1 MVGGEN
7 SFNPKNWKDW
17 ILQHE
22 QESVA
27 DIALRYGPKKDFPLA
42 DLLHQLKGRQIAKQ
56 KLPSWYVNFEVVYP
70 DGLILEQCS
79 SEATSSFK
87 AQFATDKTV
96 LDLTGGLGI
105 DSLAFSNVAKKVI
118 YAEQNERRCAA
129 AKINFQAFQ
138 KNNIEVICGD
148 AETLVDEG
156 IAKDIDLIFIDPSR
170 RSDSGKKIFRIEELQ
185 PNVIELKEKLLRKG
199 AHVIIKLA
207 PMLDIS
213 EGIRQLPETFRIDV
227 LSWKGECRE
236 LLFHIKKGGTLP
248 QIHCHDLDG
257 NVPSLTFDYYKASQL
272 SLSFSEP
279 KKYIY
284 EPNASVRKAGAWK
297 SICDQYPVSILHAN
311 THLFT
316 SNEKINFPGRC
327 FELLEVMPYKKEIIL
342 EKLAGRNAQMVFY
355 NFPEEPVKVKKKIIV
370 KSGEPLYL
378 FFVGL
383 HNVATRVLLCS
394 LAD

>member
-1 MVGGEN
+1 MGDEN

-22 QESVA
+22 QVSVA
-27 DIALRYGPKKDFPLA
+27 EIALRYRQKTELPLS
-42 DLLHQLKGRQIAKQ
+42 DLLNQLKGRQIAKQ
-56 KLPSWYVNFEVVYP
+56 KLPSWYANLEVIYP

-79 SEATSSFK
+79 SEVT
-87 AQFATDKTV
+87 AQFKSQFAEQKTV
-96 LDLTGGLGI
+96 VDLTGGLGI
-105 DSLAFSNVAKKVI
+105 DSLAFSKIAKKVM
-118 YAEQNERRCAA
+118 YCEPDEKRCTA
-129 AKINFQAFQ
+129 AKINFKAFQ
-138 KNNIEVICGD
+138 KNNIDVICGD
-148 AETLVDEG
+148 AQTLVDQG
-156 IAKDIDLIFIDPSR
+156 IIDNAELVFIDPSR

-185 PNVIELKEKLLRKG
+185 PNVIELKEKLLRNG
-199 AHVIIKLA
+199 AHVIVKLA

-213 EGIRQLPETFRIDV
+213 EGIRQLPETFRVDV

-236 LLFHIKKGGTLP
+236 LLFHIKKGGTSP

-257 NVPSLTFDYYKASQL
+257 NSPSLTFDYYKASQFFL
-272 SLSFSEP
+272 SLSEP

-316 SNEKINFPGRC
+316 SDEKIIFPGRC

-342 EKLAGRNAQMVFY
+342 EQFKNVDEYKKFALSSLDSIIKRK
-355 NFPEEPVKVKKKIIV
+355 EELKDVR
-370 KSGEPLYL
+370 
-378 FFVGL
+378 GL
-383 HNVATRVLLCS
+383 LLE
-394 LAD
+394 

>member
-1 MVGGEN
+1 MGDEN

-22 QESVA
+22 QVSVTE
-27 DIALRYGPKKDFPLA
+27 IALRYRQKTELPLS
-42 DLLHQLKGRQIAKQ
+42 DLLNQLKGRQIAKQ
-56 KLPSWYVNFEVVYP
+56 KLPSWYANLAVIYP

-79 SEATSSFK
+79 SEVM
-87 AQFATDKTV
+87 AQFKSQFAEQKTV
-96 LDLTGGLGI
+96 VDLTGGLGI
-105 DSLAFSNVAKKVI
+105 DSLAFSNVAKKVV
-118 YAEQNERRCAA
+118 YCEPDEKRCAA

-148 AETLVDEG
+148 AQTLVDQG
-156 IAKDIDLIFIDPSR
+156 IIDSAELIFIDPSR

-185 PNVIELKEKLLRKG
+185 PNVIELKEKLLEDG
-199 AHVIIKLA
+199 AHVLVKLA

-236 LLFHIKKGGTLP
+236 LLFHIKKGGQGP

-257 NVPSLTFDYYKASQL
+257 NVPSLTFDYYKATQL

-316 SNEKINFPGRC
+316 SDEKIIFPGRC
-327 FELLEVMPYKKEIIL
+327 FKLLEVMPYKKEIIL

-355 NFPEEPVKVKKKIIV
+355 NFPEEPVKVKKKINV

-378 FFVGL
+378 FFVSLQQGG
-383 HNVATRVLLCS
+383 ASVLLS
-394 LAD
+394 ELVV

>member
-1 MVGGEN
+1 MGDEN

-17 ILQHE
+17 ILHHE

-27 DIALRYGPKKDFPLA
+27 EIALRYRSKPDLPLS
-42 DLLHQLKGRQIAKQ
+42 DLLKQLKGRQIAKL
-56 KLPSWYVNFEVVYP
+56 KLPSWYANLDVLYP

-79 SEATSSFK
+79 SEAT
-87 AQFATDKTV
+87 AQFKSQFAEQKTV
-96 LDLTGGLGI
+96 VDLTGGLGI
-105 DSLAFSNVAKKVI
+105 DSLAFSNIAKKVV
-118 YAEQNERRCAA
+118 YCEPDEKRCAA
-129 AKINFQAFQ
+129 AKNNFQAFQ
-138 KNNIEVICGD
+138 KNNIDVICGD
-148 AETLVDEG
+148 AQTLVDQG
-156 IAKDIDLIFIDPSR
+156 IIVNADLIFIDPSR

-185 PNVIELKEKLLRKG
+185 PNVIELKEKLLQNG

-213 EGIRQLPETFRIDV
+213 EGIRQMPETFRVDV

-236 LLFHIKKGGTLP
+236 LLFHIKKGGQGP

-257 NVPSLTFDYYKASQL
+257 NCPSLTFDYYKTSQL
-272 SLSFSEP
+272 SLLFSEP

-284 EPNASVRKAGAWK
+284 EPNASIRKAGAWK

-316 SNEKINFPGRC
+316 SDEKIIFPGRC
-327 FELLEVMPYKKEIIL
+327 FELLEVMPYKKEILL

-355 NFPEEPVKVKKKIIV
+355 NFPEEPVKVKKKINV

-378 FFVGL
+378 FFASLQKGG
-383 HNVATRVLLCS
+383 ARVLLCE
-394 LAD
+394 LVV

>member
-1 MVGGEN
+1 VGDEN

-22 QESVA
+22 QVSVA
-27 DIALRYGPKKDFPLA
+27 EIALRYRQKTELPLS
-42 DLLHQLKGRQIAKQ
+42 DLLNQLKGRQIAKQ
-56 KLPSWYVNFEVVYP
+56 KLPTWYANLDVIYP

-79 SEATSSFK
+79 SEAT
-87 AQFATDKTV
+87 AQFKTQFAEQKTV
-96 LDLTGGLGI
+96 VDLTGGLGI
-105 DSLAFSNVAKKVI
+105 DSLAFSKVAKKVL
-118 YAEQNERRCAA
+118 YCEPDEKRCAA

-148 AETLVDEG
+148 AQTLVDQRIMDSAE
-156 IAKDIDLIFIDPSR
+156 LIFIDPSR

-185 PNVIELKEKLLRKG
+185 PNVIELKEKLLRNG
-199 AHVIIKLA
+199 AHVIVKLA

-213 EGIRQLPETFRIDV
+213 EGIRQLPETFRVDV

-236 LLFHIKKGGTLP
+236 LLFHIKKGGSSP

-284 EPNASVRKAGAWK
+284 EPHASVRKAGAWK

-316 SNEKINFPGRC
+316 SDEKIIFPGRC

-355 NFPEEPVKVKKKIIV
+355 NFPEEPVKVKKKINV

-378 FFVGL
+378 FFVSLQQGG
-383 HNVATRVLLCS
+383 TSVLLTEFVT
-394 LAD
+394 

>member
-1 MVGGEN
+1 MGDEN

-22 QESVA
+22 QVSVA
-27 DIALRYGPKKDFPLA
+27 EIALRYRQKTELPLS
-42 DLLHQLKGRQIAKQ
+42 DLLNQLKGRQIAKQ
-56 KLPSWYVNFEVVYP
+56 KLPTWYANLDVIYP

-79 SEATSSFK
+79 SEAT
-87 AQFATDKTV
+87 AQFKTQFAEQKTV
-96 LDLTGGLGI
+96 VDLTGGLGI
-105 DSLAFSNVAKKVI
+105 DSLAFSKVAKKVL
-118 YAEQNERRCAA
+118 YCEPDEKRCAA

-148 AETLVDEG
+148 AQTLVDQRIMDSAE
-156 IAKDIDLIFIDPSR
+156 LIFIDPSR

-185 PNVIELKEKLLRKG
+185 PNVIELKEKLLRNG
-199 AHVIIKLA
+199 AHVIVKLA

-213 EGIRQLPETFRIDV
+213 EGIRQLPETFRVDV

-236 LLFHIKKGGTLP
+236 LLFHIKKGGSSP

-284 EPNASVRKAGAWK
+284 EPHASVRKAGAWK

-316 SNEKINFPGRC
+316 SDEKIIFPGRC

-355 NFPEEPVKVKKKIIV
+355 NFPEEPVKVKKKINV

-378 FFVGL
+378 FFVSLQQGG
-383 HNVATRVLLCS
+383 TSVLLTEFVT
-394 LAD
+394 

>member
-1 MVGGEN
+1 MGGEN
-7 SFNPKNWKDW
+7 SFNPKKWKDW

-27 DIALRYGPKKDFPLA
+27 EIALRYRSKKDFPLP
-42 DLLHQLKGRQIAKQ
+42 DLLNQLKGRQIAKQ
-56 KLPSWYVNFEVVYP
+56 KLPLWHANLEVIYP

-87 AQFATDKTV
+87 AQFAEQKTV

-105 DSLAFSNVAKKVI
+105 DSLAFASTAKKVI
-118 YAEQNERRCAA
+118 YAEPDERRCAA
-129 AKINFQAFQ
+129 AKINFKAFQ
-138 KNNIEVICGD
+138 KTNIEIICGD
-148 AETLVDEG
+148 AETLVDKG
-156 IAKDIDLIFIDPSR
+156 ITKDVDLIFIDPSR

-185 PNVIELKEKLLRKG
+185 PNVIALKEKLLANG
-199 AHVIIKLA
+199 AHVIVKLA

-213 EGIRQLPETFRIDV
+213 EGVRQLPETFRVDV

-236 LLFHIKKGGTLP
+236 LLFHLKKGGNSP
-248 QIHCHDLDG
+248 IIYCHDVDG
-257 NVPSLTFDYYKASQL
+257 NVPSLSYDYEKTSPL
-272 SLSFSEP
+272 TLPISSP

-284 EPNASVRKAGAWK
+284 EPFAAIRKAGAWK
-297 SICDQYPVSILHAN
+297 ETCAQFGVSILHAN

-316 SNEKINFPGRC
+316 SDDKVIFPGRC

-342 EKLAGRNAQMVFY
+342 EKLAGQCAQMVFY

-378 FFVGL
+378 FFVSLQHGG
-383 HNVATRVLLCS
+383 ASVLLCE
-394 LAD
+394 LVV

>member
-1 MVGGEN
+1 MGDEN

-22 QESVA
+22 LDSVA
-27 DIALRYGPKKDFPLA
+27 EIALHYRQKTDLPLSE
-42 DLLHQLKGRQIAKQ
+42 LLNQLKGRQIAKQ
-56 KLPSWYVNFEVVYP
+56 KLPSWYANLDVIYP

-79 SEATSSFK
+79 SEVTAKFK
-87 AQFATDKTV
+87 SQFAEQKTV
-96 LDLTGGLGI
+96 VDLTGGLGI
-105 DSLAFSNVAKKVI
+105 DSLAFSTVAKEVLYCEPDVK
-118 YAEQNERRCAA
+118 RCAA
-129 AKINFQAFQ
+129 AKLNFLSFQ
-138 KNNIEVICGD
+138 KNNIEVICGN
-148 AETLVDEG
+148 AQTLVDQG
-156 IAKDIDLIFIDPSR
+156 ITDDAELIFIDPSR
-170 RSDSGKKIFRIEELQ
+170 RSVSGKKIFRIEELQ
-185 PNVIELKEKLLRKG
+185 PNVIELKEKLLQNG

-213 EGIRQLPETFRIDV
+213 EGIRQLPETFRVDV

-236 LLFHIKKGGTLP
+236 LLFHIKKGGQGP

-257 NVPSLTFDYYKASQL
+257 NIPSLTFDYYKASQL
-272 SLSFSEP
+272 SLYFSIP

-284 EPNASVRKAGAWK
+284 EPHASVRKAGAWK
-297 SICDQYPVSILHAN
+297 SICDQYPVRILHAN

-316 SNEKINFPGRC
+316 SDQKIIFPGRC

-355 NFPEEPVKVKKKIIV
+355 NFPEEPVKVKKKINV

-378 FFVGL
+378 FFVSLQEGG
-383 HNVATRVLLCS
+383 ARVLLCA
-394 LAD
+394 LVD